1 MIVLYITAQ
10 LRAPWVHSLKEKRA
24 LLRPLMHQL
33 RTQHNLAVAESG
45 RQDVHTLLEL
55 TLAQLAFNAAQAES
69 IQQTLYDDVVSAT
82 DAELI
87 AWEVEYR

>member
-33 RTQHNLAVAESG
+33 RTHHNLAVAESG
-45 RQDVHTLLEL
+45 QQDVHTLMEL
-55 TLAQLAFNAAQAES
+55 TLAQLPSMPRRPNPS
-69 IQQTLYDDVVSAT
+69 SKRYMMM
-82 DAELI
+82 
-87 AWEVEYR
+87 W